1 MNRDERKRHKKR
13 RREEKREARNLRH
26 IAAKAVDV
34 FPKIVINPKGGDAA
48 LVRHME
54 KIVASLDLSDTD
66 VLSLDG
72 QDFLKFIRRE
82 GKRGVEMLVHRDTKH
97 SDDPYRLN
105 RITFMVEL
113 AIGDWIFERLPTAYQ
128 QIPLAIQYFK
138 VQVVDRTI
146 EILFDSLPSKPHEKG
161 RVFYPSHDPKAVFDG
176 NPFPVG
182 FSRHAIE
189 RACER
194 MIWMKP
200 LDYAQLL
207 LIRLQLTGCL
217 TCEGLQLS
225 NGQPAFA
232 MYGSVGDPGNPIYE
246 TYVDRILN
254 TTPGIPAERL
264 RYLMGYCPV
273 DFRLGRAVAIT
284 FLPPGYSG
292 TPEDQLVRS
301 TVTDRGLQRQL
312 LAAARNNT
320 FGQVLIGN
328 HEVIKWYHE
337 NGVPQVKL
345 IPPGKMG

>member
-13 RREEKREARNLRH
+13 RREEKRDARNRRH
-26 IAAKAVDV
+26 LAAKAVDV

-54 KIVASLDLSDTD
+54 KIVASLDLADKG
-66 VLSLDG
+66 VLHLG
-72 QDFLKFIRRE
+72 LQDFLKFIRRE
-82 GKRGVEMLVHRDTKH
+82 GKRGVEMLVDRDIKH
-97 SDDPYRLN
+97 SDDPHRWD
-105 RITFMVEL
+105 RIIMSVGVV
-113 AIGDWIFERLPTAYQ
+113 IGDLIFKRLPTAYQ
-128 QIPLAIQYFK
+128 QISLATQYFE
-138 VQVVDRTI
+138 VQVVDRTLAI
-146 EILFDSLPSKPHEKG
+146 TFDSLPSKPHGKG
-161 RVFYPSHDPKAVFDG
+161 RVFYPTHNPKAVFDG

-194 MIWMKP
+194 MIWMNP

-225 NGQPAFA
+225 NGQHAFA

-246 TYVDRILN
+246 TYVDRIFN

-273 DFRLGRAVAIT
+273 DFRLGRAVART
-284 FLPPGYSG
+284 FLPPGYSD

-320 FGQVLIGN
+320 FGQVLTGN
-328 HEVIKWYHE
+328 HDVIKWYHE
-337 NGVPQVKL
+337 HGVPQVKL
-345 IPPGKMG
+345 FLPGMMG